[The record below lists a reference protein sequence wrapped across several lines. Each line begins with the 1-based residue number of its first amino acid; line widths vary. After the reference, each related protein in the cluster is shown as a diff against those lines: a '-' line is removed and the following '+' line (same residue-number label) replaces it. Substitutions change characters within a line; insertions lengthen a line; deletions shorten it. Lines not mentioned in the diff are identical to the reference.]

1 MLSLKK
7 ERTDSMESRQKTSLT
22 EHQEFEDIVNLEKIE
37 TLFQPIVSLK
47 NGRILGYEALSRGP
61 EESRFYRPDRLF
73 EHAHQMEEV
82 WKLDLLC
89 RKKAIEKAK
98 DFVGEN
104 KLFINIDPLSIE
116 DSNFQKGFTKE
127 HLKAFHL
134 DSSDIVME
142 ITEKTAIEDYGIFN
156 KLLNSYRD
164 QGYSIAVDD
173 AGSGFSGLRTLAETR
188 PEYIKIDMEL
198 VRNIDKDVLKQEL
211 LKSIRTFSYTVGI
224 KIIAEGIETPDEM
237 RKLIELG
244 IDYGQGYWLGRPRK
258 KVSGIDPKVVVEIC
272 NWNAS
277 IEKIQSNEEKIRVK
291 DLLREDEALT
301 AEATVKEADEK
312 FIENAHLQGIAIV
325 QDHRPI
331 GLVMRHKFEVKKQ
344 LAGNLEEFF
353 KLGVDTIMD
362 QRPLLIE
369 SDLSISE
376 VKSLAI
382 ARREERIYDYI
393 LAVHQGYY
401 RGIVSVASLL
411 QVMAYT

>member
-1 MLSLKK
+1 MKSLKN
-7 ERTDSMESRQKTSLT
+7 ERKDSMESRQKTSLN
-22 EHQEFEDIVNLEKIE
+22 EHQEFENIIKLEQIE
-37 TLFQPIVSLK
+37 TLFQPIVSLRS
-47 NGRILGYEALSRGP
+47 GRILGYEALSRGP
-61 EESRFYRPDRLF
+61 KESRFYRPDRMF
-73 EHAHQMEEV
+73 EYAHKVGEV
-82 WKLDLLC
+82 WRLDLLC

-98 DFVGEN
+98 NFVGKN

-127 HLKAFHL
+127 HLKLFQL

-142 ITEKTAIEDYGIFN
+142 ITEKTAIDDYGIFN
-156 KLLNSYRD
+156 RLLNSYRD

-173 AGSGFSGLRTLAETR
+173 AGSGYSGLRTLAETR

-224 KIIAEGIETPDEM
+224 KIIAEGIETLDEI

-244 IDYGQGYWLGRPRK
+244 IDYGQGYWLGKPRRK
-258 KVSGIDPKVVVEIC
+258 ALGIDPKAAVEIC

-301 AEATVKEADEK
+301 SEAIVKDVAEK
-312 FIENAHLQGIAIV
+312 FARNEHVQGIAIV
-325 QDHRPI
+325 KDHKPI
-331 GLVMRHKFEVKKQ
+331 GLVMRNKFEVKKQ
-344 LAGNLEEFF
+344 LAANVEEFL
-353 KLGVDTIMD
+353 KLGVHTVMD
-362 QRPLLIE
+362 HRPLLIE

-376 VKSLAI
+376 VKSMAV

-401 RGIVSVASLL
+401 QGIVSVASLL